1 MRFCPLASA
10 AHSLQNKTL
19 TKSLKGVFVSKGF
32 ARVYCRA
39 LQGVDAVEV
48 QVEVNLGK
56 GMPAFQ
62 IIGMPETTIREA
74 RDRVKTAIIN
84 SGLPFPVA
92 KITVNLSPAELP
104 KQGARFDLAI
114 ALGILAAE
122 GVFPIEKLDNLE
134 FYGELALNGEI
145 RPILGLLP
153 SLIATQ
159 KRQRLAL
166 IAHDNQAD
174 AHILRA
180 PLAFSAR
187 TLVEAVR
194 HLNQSQPLPLIE
206 PIPLNYQPP
215 THYELADVQGQ
226 ILAKR
231 ALLIAAAGGH
241 HVLFVGPPGTGKTML
256 AKRLLGILPPLS
268 EPDALEV
275 AAIQSLSGEPL
286 ALEQWR
292 VRPFQ
297 SPHHS
302 CSAAALVG
310 GGSAPK
316 PGEITRAHKGVLFLD
331 ELTEMPRHILD
342 TLREPLESGQVHISR
357 AKAHTVFPAEFQ
369 LVCALNPSP
378 CGHFDGDLTSARAT
392 PDQILNY
399 LARISGPFLDRID
412 LQVEVPRQPEV
423 LKQNKKSPP
432 KETEKSAC
440 VAKQVFQAQ
449 QIQLNRQGCLN
460 KSLSINQ
467 LEAVCQLS
475 EADFEFIHSAIEK
488 LNLSHRAYHRTLRL
502 ARTIAD
508 LESSSQIQRT
518 HIAEAMSYRALDT
531 LLQSLKNL

>member
-1 MRFCPLASA
+1 M
-10 AHSLQNKTL
+10 
-19 TKSLKGVFVSKGF
+19 SKGF

-166 IAHDNQAD
+166 IAHDNQAE

-194 HLNQSQPLPLIE
+194 HLNQSQPLPLIK

-310 GGSAPK
+310 GG
-316 PGEITRAHKGVLFLD
+316 
-331 ELTEMPRHILD
+331 
-342 TLREPLESGQVHISR
+342 
-357 AKAHTVFPAEFQ
+357 
-369 LVCALNPSP
+369 
-378 CGHFDGDLTSARAT
+378 
-392 PDQILNY
+392 
-399 LARISGPFLDRID
+399 
-412 LQVEVPRQPEV
+412 
-423 LKQNKKSPP
+423 
-432 KETEKSAC
+432 
-440 VAKQVFQAQ
+440 
-449 QIQLNRQGCLN
+449 
-460 KSLSINQ
+460 
-467 LEAVCQLS
+467 CQLQ
-475 EADFEFIHSAIEK
+475 K
-488 LNLSHRAYHRTLRL
+488 
-502 ARTIAD
+502 
-508 LESSSQIQRT
+508 
-518 HIAEAMSYRALDT
+518 
-531 LLQSLKNL
+531 